1 MFVKLMTGLI
11 LVSACVFGLGGLFV
25 LAIPKA
31 HAAQLESIFNA
42 NQRIFLAP
50 IVTVVD
56 FKTGDSRRFGN
67 VEFTIPDNAQVLQ
80 AIDCTLSKDERL
92 YLLIDRQ
99 RALMA
104 EAAKKGRALS
114 FFGPLPVDYCEL
126 Q

>member
-1 MFVKLMTGLI
+1 M
-11 LVSACVFGLGGLFV
+11 LVSACVLGLGGLFV
-25 LAIPKA
+25 LTIPKA
-31 HAAQLESIFNA
+31 SAAQIESIFNA

-50 IVTVVD
+50 IVTLVD

-67 VEFTIPDNAQVLQ
+67 VEFTVPADAEILQ
-80 AIDCTLSKDERL
+80 AVDCTLSKDERL
-92 YLLIDRQ
+92 KLLIDRQ

-114 FFGPLPVDYCEL
+114 LFGPLPVDYCEL